1 MHKLEY
7 LFITSKTKLELLREQ
22 AESATEW
29 KEKTDLALQQK
40 SSECVNLQ
48 NEINGLSDKVDEM
61 QEQIDASRT
70 TESQLLS
77 KLDDLTKQLED
88 SRALTSSLEGNIQSL
103 VSIKAIIRG
112 IMAIIDFNYFC
123 LLL

>member
-22 AESATEW
+22 AESATEL